1 MASTTQTVEG
11 TKPLVH
17 FRNDGGVGIITMDD
31 PPANTYTYEMNRQ
44 LDEAILTARMDND
57 VYVIVLTGAGDK
69 FFSAGANIKML
80 ASVDPTFKYYFCLHA
95 NETLLRL
102 EHTPKLVIAALNG
115 HTVGGGL
122 EIAMAADLRIARQ
135 DAGKIG
141 LPEINLGV
149 LPGTGGTQR
158 LSRLVGKSKAIE
170 LIVTGNTFSF
180 EEAKEMGIIND
191 IFERENFMEN
201 VLEYARQFCPPN
213 KAAKAVGNIKRSIQT
228 GWEIPMESA
237 LAVERETAGS
247 CCSTARTRRKGWRRT
262 WRSVRRSSK
271 RSSATCVS
279 HGAAAVLTSEVS
291 AQNRRNAKLLR
302 DLCDLS
308 G

>member
-17 FRNDGGVGIITMDD
+17 YRNDGGVGVITMDD

-44 LDEAILTARMDND
+44 LDEAILQARMDND

-95 NETLLRL
+95 NEMLLRL

-122 EIAMAADLRIARQ
+122 EIAMAADLRIARK

-158 LSRLVGKSKAIE
+158 LSRMVGKSKAIE
-170 LIVTGNTFSF
+170 LIVTGNTYSF
-180 EEAKEMGIIND
+180 EEAKELGIVND
-191 IFERENFMEN
+191 IFERENFMAN

-213 KAAKAVGNIKRSIQT
+213 KASKAVGRIKRAIQT
-228 GWEIPMESA
+228 GWEIPLEAA
-237 LAVERETAGS
+237 LALERENQQLLFQSEDAKEGL
-247 CCSTARTRRKGWRRT
+247 AAY
-262 WRSVRRSSK
+262 VEK
-271 RSSATCVS
+271 RPA
-279 HGAAAVLTSEVS
+279 EFK
-291 AQNRRNAKLLR
+291 AK
-302 DLCDLS
+302 
-308 G
+308 

>member
-1 MASTTQTVEG
+1 MATTIETPSEQASKQLINYRAE
-11 TKPLVH
+11 
-17 FRNDGGVGIITMDD
+17 GGVAVIEMND

-44 LDEAILTARMDND
+44 LDDAILRARLDNG

-69 FFSAGANIKML
+69 FFSAGANIRML

-122 EIAMAADLRIARQ
+122 EIAMAADIRIARK

-141 LPEINLGV
+141 LPEVNLGV

-170 LIVTGNTFSF
+170 LMVTGNTFSF
-180 EEAKEMGIIND
+180 EEALELGMIND
-191 IFERENFMEN
+191 IYEREGFMDN
-201 VLEYARQFCPPN
+201 IMEYARQFCPPN
-213 KAAKAVGNIKRSIQT
+213 KAAKAVGRIKRAVQT

-237 LAVERETAGS
+237 LAVERENQQLLFQSEDAKEGL
-247 CCSTARTRRKGWRRT
+247 AAY
-262 WRSVRRSSK
+262 VEK
-271 RSSATCVS
+271 RPA
-279 HGAAAVLTSEVS
+279 EFK
-291 AQNRRNAKLLR
+291 AK
-302 DLCDLS
+302 
-308 G
+308 

>member
-1 MASTTQTVEG
+1 MASITQTVDG
-11 TKPLVH
+11 TKALVQY
-17 FRNDGGVGIITMDD
+17 RTDGGIGIVTMDD

-44 LDEAILTARMDND
+44 LDEAILKARMDND
-57 VYVIVLTGAGDK
+57 VHVIVLTGAGDK

-191 IFERENFMEN
+191 IFERENFMQN

-213 KAAKAVGNIKRSIQT
+213 KASKAVGNIKRSIQT

-237 LAVERETAGS
+237 LAVERELQALLFNSQDAKEGL
-247 CCSTARTRRKGWRRT
+247 AAY
-262 WRSVRRSSK
+262 VEK
-271 RSSATCVS
+271 RPA
-279 HGAAAVLTSEVS
+279 EFK
-291 AQNRRNAKLLR
+291 AK
-302 DLCDLS
+302 
-308 G
+308 

>member
-1 MASTTQTVEG
+1 MATTLGQATDQA
-11 TKPLVH
+11 TKHLINYRVD
-17 FRNDGGVGIITMDD
+17 NGVAVIEMND

-44 LDEAILTARMDND
+44 LDDAILEARMDNG
-57 VYVIVLTGAGDK
+57 VYVIVLTGVGDK

-122 EIAMAADLRIARQ
+122 EIAMAADIRIARK

-141 LPEINLGV
+141 LPEVNLGV

-170 LIVTGNTFSF
+170 LMVTGNTYSF
-180 EEAKEMGIIND
+180 EEALELGIIND
-191 IFERENFMEN
+191 IYERDQFMDN
-201 VLEYARQFCPPN
+201 IMEYARQFCPPN
-213 KAAKAVGNIKRSIQT
+213 KASRAVGRIKRSVQT
-228 GWEIPMESA
+228 GWEIPLESA
-237 LAVERETAGS
+237 LAVERENQQLLFQSDDAKEGLS
-247 CCSTARTRRKGWRRT
+247 AY
-262 WRSVRRSSK
+262 VEK
-271 RSSATCVS
+271 RPADFK
-279 HGAAAVLTSEVS
+279 
-291 AQNRRNAKLLR
+291 AK
-302 DLCDLS
+302 
-308 G
+308 

>member
-1 MASTTQTVEG
+1 MATTTVE
-11 TKPLVH
+11 TSKLIDY
-17 FRNDGGVGIITMDD
+17 RTEAGVAVITMTD

-44 LDEAILTARMDND
+44 LDDAILKARMDND
-57 VYVIVLTGAGDK
+57 VHVIVLTGAGDK

-80 ASVDPTFKYYFCLHA
+80 ASVDPVFKYYFCLHA

-141 LPEINLGV
+141 LPEVNLGV

-170 LIVTGNTFSF
+170 LMVTGNTFTF
-180 EEAKEMGIIND
+180 EEAKEMGIVND
-191 IFERENFMEN
+191 IFERDGFMEN

-213 KAAKAVGNIKRSIQT
+213 KAAKAVGHIKRSVQT
-228 GWEIPMESA
+228 GWELPMESA
-237 LAVERETAGS
+237 LAVERELQALLFNSQDAKEGLNAYVDKRPATFTA
-247 CCSTARTRRKGWRRT
+247 K
-262 WRSVRRSSK
+262 
-271 RSSATCVS
+271 
-279 HGAAAVLTSEVS
+279 
-291 AQNRRNAKLLR
+291 
-302 DLCDLS
+302 
-308 G
+308 

>member
-1 MASTTQTVEG
+1 MATTLGQATDQA
-11 TKPLVH
+11 TKHLINYRVD
-17 FRNDGGVGIITMDD
+17 NGVAVIEMND

-44 LDEAILTARMDND
+44 LDDAILDARMDNG
-57 VYVIVLTGAGDK
+57 VYVIVLTGVGDK

-122 EIAMAADLRIARQ
+122 EIAMAADIRVARK

-141 LPEINLGV
+141 LPEVNLGV

-170 LIVTGNTFSF
+170 LMVTGNTYSF
-180 EEAKEMGIIND
+180 EEALELGIIND
-191 IFERENFMEN
+191 IYERDQFMDN
-201 VLEYARQFCPPN
+201 IMEYARQFCPPN
-213 KAAKAVGNIKRSIQT
+213 KASRAVGRIKRSVQT
-228 GWEIPMESA
+228 GWEIPLESA
-237 LAVERETAGS
+237 LAVERENQQLLFQSDDAKEGLS
-247 CCSTARTRRKGWRRT
+247 AY
-262 WRSVRRSSK
+262 VEK
-271 RSSATCVS
+271 RPADFK
-279 HGAAAVLTSEVS
+279 
-291 AQNRRNAKLLR
+291 AK
-302 DLCDLS
+302 
-308 G
+308 